1 MDECPIWGESLYY
14 AYYDVS
20 TWQYETV
27 DSPPG
32 ACYHTSLA
40 LDSSDNAH
48 ISYYDSTSGDLKY
61 ATNASGSW
69 VTETVDNIAN
79 YLYSSLALD
88 SSDKAHISYYRDGM
102 ATGDLKYATNA
113 SGSWVIETVD
123 NVGDEGYVGRYT
135 SLGLDSS
142 DKVHISYEDL
152 TNGDLKYARSIVTI
166 DDILEFFD
174 QSVED
179 GTLEGSGRPWPAKIR
194 LLRMRIMLKFS
205 AILIKT
211 GNIELACWEL
221 QRACDRCDGGW
232 PPPDSV
238 EGEASPELA
247 EMILELMESL
257 GCE

>member
-48 ISYYDSTSGDLKY
+48 ISYYDSTS
-61 ATNASGSW
+61 
-69 VTETVDNIAN
+69 
-79 YLYSSLALD
+79 
-88 SSDKAHISYYRDGM
+88 
-102 ATGDLKYATNA
+102 GDLKYATNA